1 MSKESIKLKFDSLK
15 TQSLNAKGFEINIRE
30 LPVEEWT
37 EEPQGPHPFPELV
50 DLRNWFHTLLKK
62 YPPFYAPVC
71 DYCCLCTFGKCDLSR
86 GKHGACGLT
95 LAAQQARIV
104 ALACCIGAS
113 CHCGHSRHLVHHL
126 IEKFG
131 RNTPISLG
139 SEIDVEAPVTRT
151 VCGFKPK
158 TLKDLETALDYV
170 ETQIMH
176 TVASTHTGQESSA
189 LDYEAKAMLVSMCD
203 HVGMEVADIAQISGY
218 DFPKGDEDVPL
229 IETGLG
235 TISQDK
241 PVILMIGHN
250 VASGVE
256 VIDYLKDIGRY
267 GEIET
272 CGICCTILDLTR
284 YDEKSKIVG
293 PITYQL
299 RIVRSGVPDVIMV
312 DEQCIRTDIIEEA
325 KEINA
330 KVIATN
336 EKACH
341 GLPDSTHVNEDEL
354 VDKLVNDELD
364 AVLIFDPEKAARIAV
379 KTAEIMY
386 PKRKKQRNLPTDEEM
401 IEIAKKC
408 SECYDCQR
416 ACPNNL
422 YTTEAI
428 IAAKEGD
435 FSKLEGLYEACLACG
450 RCEDACPKGIPVT
463 GMIIQSWQK
472 NIRDEKWLVRAGRG
486 PVKDTEIRAVGA
498 PIVLGE
504 IPGIVALIGC
514 GNLPNGSREVAKIAE
529 EFLKRR
535 YIVVATGCS
544 AMDIG
549 RYKTEDGEYLY
560 EKYPGVFDAGG
571 LTNIGSCV
579 SNGHISGAAMKVAS
593 IFARRNLRGNFEEIA
608 DYILNRVGAVGISWG
623 AMSQKAA
630 SIATGFNAMGV
641 PAIVGPHG
649 SKYRRQYLGKD
660 YDEEAWEVIDS
671 RSGDV
676 VPYGPAPENLMM
688 SCETVDEAIVTAAKL
703 CMRPADNFKGR
714 AVKLTHWIDLHKKT
728 YGTMPDDVWKYVR
741 VEADI
746 PLTYKSEIMK
756 ILKEKGWKER
766 PIPDPTNLPRL
777 IRKKKE

>member
-450 RCEDACPKGIPVT
+450 RCEDV
-463 GMIIQSWQK
+463 
-472 NIRDEKWLVRAGRG
+472 
-486 PVKDTEIRAVGA
+486 
-498 PIVLGE
+498 
-504 IPGIVALIGC
+504 
-514 GNLPNGSREVAKIAE
+514 
-529 EFLKRR
+529 
-535 YIVVATGCS
+535 
-544 AMDIG
+544 
-549 RYKTEDGEYLY
+549 
-560 EKYPGVFDAGG
+560 
-571 LTNIGSCV
+571 
-579 SNGHISGAAMKVAS
+579 
-593 IFARRNLRGNFEEIA
+593 
-608 DYILNRVGAVGISWG
+608 
-623 AMSQKAA
+623 
-630 SIATGFNAMGV
+630 
-641 PAIVGPHG
+641 
-649 SKYRRQYLGKD
+649 
-660 YDEEAWEVIDS
+660 
-671 RSGDV
+671 
-676 VPYGPAPENLMM
+676 
-688 SCETVDEAIVTAAKL
+688 
-703 CMRPADNFKGR
+703 
-714 AVKLTHWIDLHKKT
+714 
-728 YGTMPDDVWKYVR
+728 
-741 VEADI
+741 
-746 PLTYKSEIMK
+746 
-756 ILKEKGWKER
+756 
-766 PIPDPTNLPRL
+766 
-777 IRKKKE
+777 